1 MKCRRC
7 GERAVVALP
16 SHNAGFCRECYFLFF
31 SRQVEKAITS
41 HRMFTREDRILVAL
55 SGGKDSLALMLELGL
70 QGYDVTGLHIDLGI
84 PDSSAM
90 ARGVVERFCS
100 SNGFPLIL
108 VKMTE
113 EGLPIPKVKAAVR
126 RPICS
131 VCGKIKRHY
140 FNKVTLEQGF
150 TVQATGH
157 NLDDEVSRLFA
168 NALRWDVAYLGGQ
181 TPSLENADG
190 FARKVKPLYRLSEF
204 ETANYSF
211 LKGIEHH
218 YAPCPYSKGATF
230 AAHKQLWAEL
240 EAKMPGQKFSF
251 YKGFLDRGRAAFH
264 QAEGKKSAAIA
275 PCGECGYP
283 TSAGI
288 CSVCRIRK
296 LIRTEGGEEGAAS
309 AEDHEQN
316 VMSKEETHDRV

>member
-41 HRMFTREDRILVAL
+41 RQMFTQQERILVAL

-84 PDSSAM
+84 PDSSVM

-100 SNGFPLIL
+100 ANEFPLI
-108 VKMTE
+108 VVEMTE
-113 EGLPIPKVKAAVR
+113 EGLPIPEVKEAVR

-131 VCGKIKRHY
+131 VCGKVKRHY
-140 FNKVTLEQGF
+140 FNKIALEQGF

-168 NALRWDVAYLGGQ
+168 NTLRWDVPYLGGQ
-181 TPSLENADG
+181 APSLEGADG

-211 LKGIEHH
+211 LKGIEYH
-218 YAPCPYSKGATF
+218 YAPCPYSKGASFTV
-230 AAHKQLWAEL
+230 HKQLWSEL
-240 EAKMPGQKFSF
+240 EEKMPGQKYSF
-251 YKGFLDRGRAAFH
+251 YKGFLDRGRDAFH
-264 QAEGKKSAAIA
+264 EGEERKAAILA
-275 PCGECGYP
+275 PCGDCGYP
-283 TSAGI
+283 TSAVT
-288 CSVCRIRK
+288 CNVCRIRK
-296 LIRTEGGEEGAAS
+296 LLRTEGGGEGVTS
-309 AEDHEQN
+309 AKDHEQN
-316 VMSKEETHDRV
+316 AMSKEETHDSV